1 MAPAVLLWTPS
12 VPQAGFQEAD
22 GPCLQGAHTGA
33 FQLNVS
39 LIWRAQD
46 WNYLAGDCMELTLE
60 LAPDKWPQPA
70 QLPGLFADN
79 LPAMLAFPLA
89 AAFGGARS
97 AQCGVQRC
105 HNPTPCMTCIGDLGG
120 PSHQTHSSVFMSC
133 ISVMCWL

>member
-1 MAPAVLLWTPS
+1 M
-12 VPQAGFQEAD
+12 
-22 GPCLQGAHTGA
+22 
-33 FQLNVS
+33 
-39 LIWRAQD
+39 QD

-97 AQCGVQRC
+97 AQCTLPQCSNSTPRMSGRVSRAVPTLC
-105 HNPTPCMTCIGDLGG
+105 CSVPAAVNPRSLLAMVSSANLQVVASMGG
-120 PSHQTHSSVFMSC
+120 LPWMPQLH
-133 ISVMCWL
+133 